1 MNQRCSF
8 IFLCLSGVLFQAAGQ
23 SAAAQSAATL
33 SAAGKTT
40 GHPAGGRTI
49 SRNAS
54 DQSFS
59 RPKLVVGIVV
69 DQMRWD
75 YLYRYSDRY
84 GSGGF
89 RRLLNEGF
97 TCENTYISHL
107 PSYTA
112 VGHSTIFTGSVPA
125 IHGITGNE
133 WIDQATGRSQ
143 YCVADS
149 TVSPVGGTSPAGN
162 MSPRNL
168 LATTIT
174 DELMLATNFRSKVVG
189 ISLKDRASILPA
201 GHTPTG
207 AFWFDDVKG
216 CFSTS
221 TWYMKALPEWVSAF
235 NAQDEPDRLVANGWS
250 TLYPLDTYTQSTA
263 DDEPWEGLFKD
274 EKAAVFPHDIA
285 KFYKEDHDNIRSSPF
300 GNTLTLDFAKA
311 AIAGYSLGQ
320 GNATDFLTI
329 NCASTDYVGHKY
341 GPNSIEV
348 EDVYLRLDKDLAAFF
363 SYLDSKV
370 GKGNYTVFL
379 TADHGASHAV
389 NFMKAHQIPAGLSG
403 IRNIIKGL
411 NDTLSARFGVK
422 DLVLSGAN
430 YYVNYNLAKIR
441 QEGLSL
447 DSLKKVSIAFL
458 EKAAGIQYV
467 IDMANVAAAL
477 MPAQIREMV
486 NNGFNRKRS
495 GSILLLPEPGWFDG
509 SDKGTTHGTWN
520 PQDTHIPLV
529 FMGWGVRHGVLYRTV
544 HMTDIAPTVASLLH
558 IQMPD
563 GNIGEAIGEVIR

>member
-1 MNQRCSF
+1 MKRKV
-8 IFLCLSGVLFQAAGQ
+8 ILYLFLAGSIFQAAGQ
-23 SAAAQSAATL
+23 SMGAGAAARSATGQSIA
-33 SAAGKTT
+33 
-40 GHPAGGRTI
+40 
-49 SRNAS
+49 
-54 DQSFS
+54 

-125 IHGITGNE
+125 IHGITGND
-133 WIDQATGRSQ
+133 WIDQASGKSQ

-149 TVSPVGGTSPAGN
+149 TVAPVGGTSPAGN

-168 LATTIT
+168 LATTMT

-189 ISLKDRASILPA
+189 VSLKDRASILPA

-221 TWYMKALPEWVSAF
+221 TWYMKELPEWVAKF
-235 NAQDEPDRLVANGWS
+235 NAQNEPEKLAANGWS
-250 TLYPLDTYTQSTA
+250 TLYPLNTYTQSTA

-274 EKAAVFPHDIA
+274 EKTAVFPHDIA
-285 KFYKEDHDNIRSSPF
+285 KYYKEDHDNIRSSPF
-300 GNTLTLDFAKA
+300 GNTLTLDFARA
-311 AIAGYSLGQ
+311 AIEGYSLGQ
-320 GNATDFLTI
+320 GPVTDFLTI

-363 SYLDSKV
+363 SYLDNKV

-389 NFMKAHQIPAGLSG
+389 NFMKAHQIPAGLAG
-403 IRNIIKGL
+403 IRTIIKGL
-411 NDTLSARFGVK
+411 NDTLAARFGVK
-422 DLVLSGAN
+422 DLVLSGIN

-441 QEGLSL
+441 HEGLSL
-447 DSLKKVSIAFL
+447 DSLKKVSIACL
-458 EKAAGIQYV
+458 EKAPGIQFV
-467 IDMANVAAAL
+467 IDMSNVPATL

-486 NNGFNRKRS
+486 NNGYNRKRS

-529 FMGWGVRHGVLYRTV
+529 FMGWGIRHGALYRTV
-544 HMTDIAPTVASLLH
+544 HMTDIAPTVSSLLH

-563 GNIGEAIGEVIR
+563 GNIGEAIGEVIK